1 MNTITPRMTRIT
13 KTTQESAPGGGA
25 VLRRLPRAG
34 LNLAINAMVAPPFRA
49 PCENQGVDFAPVTRR
64 NWWKVTL
71 AFAGTGSA
79 CHRSQPFPDLFPS
92 TMGGVWRRTALSNL
106 SPSDAPDP
114 VSRTTID
121 QLQTASYEGPGKLE
135 ARVYEL
141 SSPAV
146 ALDLA
151 QRWRPS
157 ADTVFFYRDQFFVVI
172 KWQDAD
178 RKALQSFVG
187 ELEARLGKPKSKEKS

>member
-1 MNTITPRMTRIT
+1 MTRRT
-13 KTTQESAPGGGA
+13 WWTLS
-25 VLRRLPRAG
+25 LG
-34 LNLAINAMVAPPFRA
+34 L
-49 PCENQGVDFAPVTRR
+49 
-64 NWWKVTL
+64 
-71 AFAGTGSA
+71 AGTGLA
-79 CHRSQPFPDLFPS
+79 CHHSEPLPDLFPS
-92 TMGGVWRRTALSNL
+92 SMGGVWRRTGLAEL

-121 QLQTASYEGPGKLE
+121 RLQTASYEGPGKLE

-157 ADTVFFYRDQFFVVI
+157 ADTVFLNRDQFFVVI

-178 RKALQSFVG
+178 RKALQSFVHD
-187 ELEARLGKPKSKEKS
+187 LEARLGKSKEKS

>member
-1 MNTITPRMTRIT
+1 MTRRT
-13 KTTQESAPGGGA
+13 WSALTLGLAGGGI
-25 VLRRLPRAG
+25 G
-34 LNLAINAMVAPPFRA
+34 
-49 PCENQGVDFAPVTRR
+49 
-64 NWWKVTL
+64 
-71 AFAGTGSA
+71 
-79 CHRSQPFPDLFPS
+79 CHRSELLPDLFPS
-92 TMGGVWRRTALSNL
+92 TMGGVWRRTALSDL
-106 SPSDAPDP
+106 SASDAPDP

-121 QLQTASYEGPGKLE
+121 RLRTASYEGPGKLE

-157 ADTVFFYRDQFFVVI
+157 ADTVFLNRDQYFVVI

-178 RKALQSFVG
+178 RKAVQSFVH
-187 ELEARLGKPKSKEKS
+187 ELEARLGKPKEKP